1 MSKSPFLETV
11 RENIRLRGYSLRTE
25 QTYLHWIRRFILF
38 NGKNTRRICMRPRFE
53 IF

>member
-38 NGKNTRRICMRPRFE
+38 NGKKHPQDTTGY
-53 IF
+53 